1 MKKSKGK
8 VGVGGIHYYNH
19 FTSFEKGAFR
29 AAAVKKKTKN
39 KKLRQRRKE

>member
-8 VGVGGIHYYNH
+8 VGVGGIHYHNH

-29 AAAVKKKTKN
+29 AAAVKKK